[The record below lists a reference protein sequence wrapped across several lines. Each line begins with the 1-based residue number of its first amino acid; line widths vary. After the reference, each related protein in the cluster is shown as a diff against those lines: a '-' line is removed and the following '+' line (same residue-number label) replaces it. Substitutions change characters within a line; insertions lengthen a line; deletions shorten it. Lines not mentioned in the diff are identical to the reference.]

1 MDNLAQSGNM
11 GEVQKSYDEAVIA
24 IKKVILLQQVNAAR
38 QVNAV
43 QLALYYSIGKFVS
56 ENSRSGYWKKGAI
69 DYISRRLQE
78 QLPGLRGF
86 SATNIKQMRLFY
98 EAWSDCGE
106 RMPDKVQMTENVNVI
121 KSSDASDDLE
131 KAENCIMKL
140 REYGMSTE
148 EFNSISFS
156 HHCAIINKVKNQEER
171 VYYVRLSAVARL
183 SLSQLKIAI
192 ASDTYRHRG
201 QMPNNFVQTL
211 SDSRSALKAVEMF
224 RDEYLLDF
232 INVEELG
239 ARDKE
244 DIDERVLEKA
254 IVHNIRDFI
263 MTFGRDFTFMGNQ
276 YRIEAHG
283 REHFIDLL
291 FYNRELSALVAI
303 ELKTGPF
310 KAAYLGQLNMYLQL
324 LDDYIRKPQENPSI
338 GIILCS
344 DAEKT
349 YVEYAVRDY
358 AKPMGVAVYKTRDE
372 MPEKLRRALPSME
385 DLRKLL

>member
-1 MDNLAQSGNM
+1 MDNLAQGGNM

-43 QLALYYSIGKFVS
+43 QLALYYSVGKFVS

-98 EAWSDCGE
+98 EAWSDGGE
-106 RMPDKVQMTENVNVI
+106 RMSDKAQMAENVNVI

-131 KAENCIMKL
+131 KAENSIMRL

-156 HHCAIINKVKNQEER
+156 HHCAILSKVKNQEER
-171 VYYVRLSAVARL
+171 VYYVRLSAAERL
-183 SLSQLKIAI
+183 SLSQLKTAI

-254 IVHNIRDFI
+254 IVHNIRNFI

-303 ELKTGPF
+303 ELKTGSF

-358 AKPMGVAVYKTRDE
+358 AKPLGVEVYKTRDE
-372 MPEKLRRALPSME
+372 MAE
-385 DLRKLL
+385 LRKLLEREI